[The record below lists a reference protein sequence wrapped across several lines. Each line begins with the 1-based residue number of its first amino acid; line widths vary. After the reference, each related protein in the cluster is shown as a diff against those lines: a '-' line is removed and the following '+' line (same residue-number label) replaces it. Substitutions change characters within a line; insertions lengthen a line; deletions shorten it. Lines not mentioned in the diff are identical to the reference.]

1 MGRVEGRIKIES
13 YFQRGEKRRE
23 RKIDVDVEA
32 RRVYIR
38 YTYKWVG
45 WIKASVVTF
54 HVSRYIFFPLSPPPL
69 SRLELRFSDFSRRYF
84 SRGKYLRV
92 LFFHS
97 VCLFISLRNTL
108 FTLSVFSFFFFLLL
122 TWISFEFPS
131 IRVCLFSFAPWNIL
145 LWISFQLFK
154 PRYRCRSISFSLCDQ
169 RSLRSWHALSIS
181 PATRCF

>member
-54 HVSRYIFFPLSPPPL
+54 HVSRYIFFPLSLPPL

-92 LFFHS
+92 LFFTRFA
-97 VCLFISLRNTL
+97 CLYRFEILCLRCPFFL
-108 FTLSVFSFFFFLLL
+108 SFFFIINMNFVRISLYSRLPFFLRSMKYTSLN
-122 TWISFEFPS
+122 F
-131 IRVCLFSFAPWNIL
+131 FSTFQAPLSLPLDFFLSLRLAKFAIL
-145 LWISFQLFK
+145 A
-154 PRYRCRSISFSLCDQ
+154 RSIN
-169 RSLRSWHALSIS
+169 
-181 PATRCF
+181 